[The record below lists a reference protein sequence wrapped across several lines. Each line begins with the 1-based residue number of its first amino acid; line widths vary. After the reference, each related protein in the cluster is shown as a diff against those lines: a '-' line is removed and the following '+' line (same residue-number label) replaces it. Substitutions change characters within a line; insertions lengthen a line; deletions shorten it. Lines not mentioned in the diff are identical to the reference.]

1 MYSKRQI
8 ILLARELRKRSTTA
22 ERLLWDELRSRRF
35 HGIKFL
41 RQFPIVYEVDRGLY
55 RFYIPDFYSHK
66 LKLAIEL
73 DGKIHQLQKEYDE
86 DRDFILNQFG
96 IAVIRFENERT
107 REMEKL
113 KTDLLE
119 FINQLRSSP
128 SFRTK

>member
-1 MYSKRQI
+1 MYSKRHI
-8 ILLARELRKRSTTA
+8 ILLARELRKRSTKA
-22 ERLLWDELRSRRF
+22 ERLLWDELRNRRF

-41 RQFPIVYEVDRGLY
+41 RQYPIVYEVDRGLY

-96 IAVIRFENERT
+96 IAVIRFENEST
-107 REMEKL
+107 GEMEKL